1 MPRVSRSYHHGDLRA
16 ALLGAALEILRTEG
30 SAALTLREV
39 ARRAGVSHQA
49 PYHHFADRAALVA
62 AVAQDG
68 FERLMEAVERA
79 RSSADDPVA
88 EFREGGLAYVIF
100 AVRHPEHYRIMFGP
114 ELADRS
120 AHPDLD
126 RAARRVFEALSAPP
140 GGGARPPEASG
151 PSALQA
157 TLWSMVHG
165 LAMLLIDGQLR
176 GKLGK
181 GGTVSAAA
189 ARRIALEVTEV
200 LWFGLRE
207 SLFAM
212 RSSPSP

>member
-1 MPRVSRSYHHGDLRA
+1 MPRVLRPYHHGDLRR
-16 ALLGAALEILRTEG
+16 ALLAAALEILRTQG
-30 SAALTLREV
+30 SAALVLREV

-68 FERLMEAVERA
+68 FERLMEEVERA
-79 RSSADDPVA
+79 RSTAPDPVA
-88 EFREGGLAYVIF
+88 QFREGGLAYVVF

-114 ELADRS
+114 ELGDRS

-126 RAARRVFEALSAPP
+126 RAARRVFQALSAPP
-140 GGGARPPEASG
+140 GGPPPPEASG

-165 LAMLLIDGQLR
+165 LAMLLIDGQIK
-176 GKLGK
+176 GPSGK
-181 GGTVSAAA
+181 GGRVSAAA
-189 ARRIALEVTEV
+189 ARRIALEVTEI
-200 LWFGLRE
+200 LWFGLQQVVSARR
-207 SLFAM
+207 AP
-212 RSSPSP
+212 PSP